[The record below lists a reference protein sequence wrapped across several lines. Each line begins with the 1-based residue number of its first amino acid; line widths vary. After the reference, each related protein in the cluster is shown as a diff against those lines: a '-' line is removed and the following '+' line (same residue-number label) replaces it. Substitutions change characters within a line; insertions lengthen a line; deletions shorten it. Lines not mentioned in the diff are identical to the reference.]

1 MLLMFESKHEKGLGH
16 TLTCPN
22 PNKGKNSQVLSLSR
36 SEKQLNNICIAHAL
50 PVLSFPFQKRNLTTF
65 VLPVLSLS
73 RSEKK
78 LNNICIASFKSFPF
92 GKETQQHLFRPC

>member
-16 TLTCPN
+16 TLTCPD

-50 PVLSFPFQKRNLTTF
+50 PVLSPSRFGKETLTTF
-65 VLPVLSLS
+65 VSPVLSLS

-78 LNNICIASFKSFPF
+78 LNNICIAHAEVEDSSC
-92 GKETQQHLFRPC
+92 QYLCVSSH